1 MNAIQPDATATP
13 DDTTTA
19 EVIEYRSPQ
28 PLAVLTLALGL
39 LSFLAVL
46 RPVLWIVPLVA
57 VVLGPISLWRLASDR
72 TKVGR
77 QAAIWGMALALFCGA
92 WGVSRHLS
100 RHWWLT
106 SQARVD
112 ADAWLDLV
120 QQNRLKEAHQ
130 LHGRQ
135 IQRVPEGTSI
145 DEYYRTDKFAAHD
158 LRAFFDQEPLRSFVA
173 LKEPVEV
180 QFQRTAAVETDVYF
194 DSVTLRYE
202 VIMRR
207 EGRTYARPIHI
218 IMRRE
223 AVEGTSDSQWFV
235 SSVEQG

>member
-1 MNAIQPDATATP
+1 MNAIQSDATATP
-13 DDTTTA
+13 DASTTA
-19 EVIEYRSPQ
+19 QVIEYRSPQ

-46 RPVLWIVPLVA
+46 RPVLWVVPLVA
-57 VVLGPISLWRLASDR
+57 VVLGPISLWRLANDR

-77 QAAIWGMALALFCGA
+77 QAVIWGMALALFCGA
-92 WGVSRHLS
+92 WGISRHVS

-106 SQARVD
+106 SQARVYV
-112 ADAWLDLV
+112 DAWLDLI

-135 IQRVPEGTSI
+135 IQRVPEGMSI
-145 DEYYRTDKFAAHD
+145 DEYYRTDESAAHD
-158 LRAFFDQEPLRSFVA
+158 MRMFFDREPLRSFVT
-173 LKEPVEV
+173 LTEPVEV
-180 QFQRTAAVETDVYF
+180 QFQRAAVETDLHF
-194 DSVTLRYE
+194 DSVTLHYE

-207 EGRTYARPIHI
+207 EGRTYSRPIHI
-218 IMRRE
+218 IMKRE

-235 SSVEQG
+235 FTVEPG